1 MAVGLVVVGRVH
13 ACGEIGQSVV
23 PIGPAAGVPL
33 HATPIIGRQSN
44 TRYRHTIAS
53 DIHSAAARSPGPFAR
68 KWMHDFYHGAIFP
81 RDLKMRRDS
90 EHLLNSLNDRQPAG
104 NLP

>member
-1 MAVGLVVVGRVH
+1 MWSDVFMRVVRVVSPSFRSVRLPVCLYARRRLSGGGRIPVIVIRLR
-13 ACGEIGQSVV
+13 AISIRRR
-23 PIGPAAGVPL
+23 P
-33 HATPIIGRQSN
+33 
-44 TRYRHTIAS
+44 
-53 DIHSAAARSPGPFAR
+53 RSPGPFAR
-68 KWMHDFYHGAIFP
+68 KWMLDFYHDAIFP

>member
-1 MAVGLVVVGRVH
+1 
-13 ACGEIGQSVV
+13 
-23 PIGPAAGVPL
+23 
-33 HATPIIGRQSN
+33 
-44 TRYRHTIAS
+44 
-53 DIHSAAARSPGPFAR
+53 
-68 KWMHDFYHGAIFP
+68 MHDFYHDAIFP

>member
-1 MAVGLVVVGRVH
+1 MVGRVH
-13 ACGEIGQSVV
+13 ACGESGQSVV

-33 HATPIIGRQSN
+33 RATPIIGRQSN

-53 DIHSAAARSPGPFAR
+53 DIHSTAAPFAR
-68 KWMHDFYHGAIFP
+68 KWMLDFYHDAIFP